1 MHESLGAAID
11 LLGVLPPK
19 RYAATEVQAKGDTVT
34 IAYRAKQIVD
44 GISENVIEDGAV
56 IVENAS
62 IVSVV
67 SGEDIPSGAKV
78 IDLGDATL
86 MPGLIDAHVHLVWS
100 ASAEPHEVVARESQA
115 LTVLRCARNAVLH
128 LHAGV
133 TTVRDVG
140 ASDGLSVDIARAVEE
155 GIISGPRVIAAG
167 RAIAMTGG
175 HGWFLGREADG
186 AEAAR
191 RAVREEMKAGA
202 TCIKLMASGGIYGH
216 AEEPGSP
223 QLTVEE
229 MRAGVEEAHK
239 AGRKVAAH
247 AYSVA
252 AISNALDAGV
262 DSIEH
267 GSFVDRA
274 TAERMRDEGVYLI
287 PTMSV
292 YEAMSEKGPELG
304 APDYIQRKTTE
315 VLEASR
321 EAFCLAREAGVKI
334 AAGTDC
340 GAPGHPHGTLPEEL
354 SLMVAAGATPID
366 ALRYGTSSA
375 AELLGLSNEIGTL
388 EPGKHADILAIN
400 GNPLQDIQAL
410 HKVRLVLRNGV
421 EVYATGAGE

>member
-1 MHESLGAAID
+1 M
-11 LLGVLPPK
+11 
-19 RYAATEVQAKGDTVT
+19 TV
-34 IAYRAKQIVD
+34 AYRAKQIVD
-44 GISENVIEDGAV
+44 GISENAIEDGAV
-56 IVENAS
+56 IVESAS

-67 SGEDIPSGAKV
+67 SGEDIPSGAEV
-78 IDLGDATL
+78 VEFGDATL
-86 MPGLIDAHVHLVWS
+86 MPGLVDAHVHLVWN

-115 LTVLRCARNAVLH
+115 LTVLRCARNALLH

-140 ASDGLSVDIARAVEE
+140 ASEGLSVDIARAVEE
-155 GIISGPRVIAAG
+155 GIIPGPRVIPAG

-186 AEAAR
+186 AEAVR

-202 TCIKLMASGGIYGH
+202 ACIKLMASGGIYGH

-229 MRAGVEEAHK
+229 MRTAVEEAHK

-267 GSFVDRA
+267 GSFIDRA
-274 TAERMRDEGVYLI
+274 TAERMRDEGVYLV

-292 YEAMSEKGPELG
+292 YAAMSEKGPELG
-304 APDYIQRKTTE
+304 APDYIQRKTAE

-321 EAFCLAREAGVKI
+321 DAFRLAREVGVKI

-340 GAPGHPHGTLPEEL
+340 GAPGHPHGTLPEEI
-354 SLMVAAGATPID
+354 SLMVAAGAAPME
-366 ALRYGTSSA
+366 ALCYGASSA
-375 AELLGLSNEIGTL
+375 AELLGLSDEIGTL
-388 EPGKHADILAIN
+388 EPGKRADILAID

-410 HKVRLVLRNGV
+410 HKVRRVLRGGV